1 MSRPIAAWA
10 LSGTLTA
17 TGIVH
22 LVQPTFFDGIVPS
35 VLPNPRLWTYLS
47 GIAELT
53 VAGLVALPR
62 TRRLGG
68 LAAAALFVVVF
79 PANVQMA
86 LDADGASEQI
96 IALGRLPFQIPLVL
110 WALLVS
116 RQASQANRSRAVTAA
131 RS

>member
-10 LSGTLTA
+10 LAGTLTV
-17 TGIVH
+17 TGVTH
-22 LVQPTFFDGIVPS
+22 LVQPGFFDGIVPS

-68 LAAAALFVVVF
+68 LAAAALFIAVF

-86 LDADGASEQI
+86 LDADRASEQI